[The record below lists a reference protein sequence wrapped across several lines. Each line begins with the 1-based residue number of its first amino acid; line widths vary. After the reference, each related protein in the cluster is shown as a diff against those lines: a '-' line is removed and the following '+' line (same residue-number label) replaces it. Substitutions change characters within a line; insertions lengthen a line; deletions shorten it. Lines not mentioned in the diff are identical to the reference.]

1 MNILDFIKDYY
12 LYLIAGL
19 VIIIVLAVLITLILK
34 KKKKKKLLVEKKELH
49 SQLIDGFGGVEN
61 VISSEAKGSRLN
73 LVLKDYTKLNEERIK
88 ELGVS
93 SIIKMSTKVTL
104 IIGTQA
110 KEISDS
116 INKK

>member
-19 VIIIVLAVLITLILK
+19 VIIIVLAVLITLIL
-34 KKKKKKLLVEKKELH
+34 KKKKKLLVEKKELH